1 VPNPAWLLT
10 ITNAA
15 DPTGAAQT
23 LRFSDEGYID
33 SADNLYEKRLSTA
46 GLVRISPNDG
56 GVLKIFGDASVGEM
70 ELNNNDYG
78 LNYLA
83 GYAIDGRACSLD
95 LFDGVTTVV
104 NYFSGTCAGK
114 TERDG
119 KIYISLRTLK
129 DTLDTDHPLSTY
141 LGNNALPNGVEG
153 LEADLKGSVK
163 PKVFGRVLNQTPK
176 LVNTSKLM
184 GQVSS
189 RSTTVIDALYDRGV
203 ALTKGADYADLT
215 AMQATAPAAGQFK
228 CFQGY
233 YRLGSQPT
241 GMVTVDS
248 HDSAGVLAGDV
259 FKAACDER
267 SISVNA
273 ASVTL
278 LNAIGEVGLL
288 VENTTPT
295 TELLNTLI
303 RGLGA
308 YWYFIGSTIYI
319 AKYALATVSTFDLNP
334 WQLVSVE
341 RSATGL
347 GEGALPYGAVEMQ
360 CDEIKTVQNDLAG
373 SVPADRVARMSQQW
387 RKAESVSSATKSRHP
402 LAKTLKIDSCLR
414 TVSAAQAVCD
424 SIKNL
429 VSARVD
435 VVKIEAMFS
444 TLPPLVIGAGF
455 TLYPHEQ
462 LNQKTNVM
470 QRELGYDNGKLLTII
485 GFEIDQKNNSATI
498 EAIG

>member
-1 VPNPAWLLT
+1 MPNPAWLLT

-15 DPTGAAQT
+15 DQSGAPKT
-23 LRFSDEGYID
+23 LRFSDVGYVD
-33 SADNLYEKRLSTA
+33 GANNLYEQRLMAA
-46 GLVRISPNDG
+46 GLVRVSPNDG

-70 ELNNNDYG
+70 ELVNSDYG

-95 LFDGVTTVV
+95 LFDGVSTVT

-114 TERDG
+114 SERDG

-141 LGNNALPNGVEG
+141 LGNNVLPNGVDG
-153 LEADLKGSVK
+153 LEADLKGAVK
-163 PKVFGRVLNQTPK
+163 PKPFGKVLNQTPK
-176 LVNTSKLM
+176 LVNTAKLI

-189 RSTTVIDALYDRGV
+189 RATTVINTLYDRGV
-203 ALTKGADYADLT
+203 ALTKGADYADLA
-215 AMQATAPAAGQFK
+215 AMQATAPSAGQFR

-241 GMVTVDS
+241 GTITVDS
-248 HDSAGVLAGDV
+248 QDAAGVLAGDA
-259 FKAACDER
+259 FKAICDER
-267 SISVNA
+267 SVAVNA

-288 VENTTPT
+288 VENTTST
-295 TELLNTLI
+295 TELLSKLI
-303 RGLGA
+303 SGLGA
-308 YWYFIGSTIYI
+308 YWYFIGSTIFV
-319 AKYALATVSTFDLNP
+319 AKYALATVSTFELNA
-334 WQLVSVE
+334 WQIVKLE
-341 RSATGL
+341 RKATGL
-347 GEGALPYGAVEMQ
+347 GDAGLPYSSVEMQ
-360 CDEIKTVQNDLAG
+360 CDEIATVQNDLAG

-387 RKAESVSSATKSRHP
+387 RKAEAASSTTKTRHP
-402 LAKTLKIDSCLR
+402 LSKTLKIDSCLR
-414 TVSAAQAVCD
+414 SVSAAQAVCN
-424 SIKNL
+424 SIRDL
-429 VSARVD
+429 VAAGVD
-435 VVKIEAMFS
+435 VVTIEAAFS

-455 TLYPHEQ
+455 TLIPRGQ
-462 LNQKTNVM
+462 INPKTGLM

-485 GFEIDQKNNSATI
+485 GYEVDQKNNSATI